1 MRFVKLESRYI
12 IKLRKG
18 ENIVENLI
26 KFSEVN
32 DIKNAYFNG
41 IGAVLEATLS
51 FYDLKKKKYEDLVLE
66 GEWEITSLIGN
77 IMQMDNKAVVHAHIA
92 LSDKQKNL
100 KGGHLKEAVT
110 GGTCEIVLDKLN
122 SNINRKYDE
131 ETGLNLMD
139 MSKTT
144 NH

>member
-1 MRFVKLESRYI
+1 MRFVKLGDKYI
-12 IKLRKG
+12 LKLRKG
-18 ENIVENLI
+18 ETVVENLI
-26 KFSEVN
+26 KFANEN
-32 DIKNAYFNG
+32 NIKNAYFSA

-51 FYDLKKKKYEDLVLE
+51 FYDLKKKKYEDLVLK

-110 GGTCEIVLDKLN
+110 GGTCEIFLDKLD
-122 SNINRKYDE
+122 SNINRKRDE

-139 MSKTT
+139 I
-144 NH
+144 

>member
-1 MRFVKLESRYI
+1 MRFVKLGSRHI
-12 IKLRKG
+12 IKLKKG
-18 ENIVENLI
+18 ENVVRNLI
-26 KFSEVN
+26 KFSEEN
-32 DIKNAYFNG
+32 NIKNAYFSA

-51 FYDLKKKKYEDLVLE
+51 FYDLKKKKYEDLVLK

-110 GGTCEIVLDKLN
+110 GGTCEIFLDKLD
-122 SNINRKYDE
+122 SNINRKRDE

-139 MSKTT
+139 I
-144 NH
+144 